1 LLSDSDLDVVVVAV
15 EVMETDPELD
25 NEGLREDEIVDEP
38 DRVMDAETDVDGDE
52 VADAD
57 AVEVSDTETDRVR
70 EAVPVPDKDV
80 V

>member
-1 LLSDSDLDVVVVAV
+1 MLSDSDLDVVVVAV